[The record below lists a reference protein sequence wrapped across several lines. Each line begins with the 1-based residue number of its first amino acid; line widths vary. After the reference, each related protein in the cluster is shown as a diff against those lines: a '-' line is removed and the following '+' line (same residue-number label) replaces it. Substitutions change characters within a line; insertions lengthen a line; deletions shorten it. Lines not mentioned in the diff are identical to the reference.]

1 MNDDDNQ
8 QRVLL
13 VHLKQETKKKTS
25 FNKYGVSRQNMA
37 VFSIVCSESTH
48 ILRTQNNKF

>member
-13 VHLKQETKKKTS
+13 VHLKQETKKTS